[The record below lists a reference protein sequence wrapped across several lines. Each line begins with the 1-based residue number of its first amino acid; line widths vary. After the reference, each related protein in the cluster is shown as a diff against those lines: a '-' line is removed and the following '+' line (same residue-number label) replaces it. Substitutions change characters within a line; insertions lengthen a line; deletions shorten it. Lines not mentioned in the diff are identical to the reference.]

1 MKTIALALI
10 AAFAFTS
17 LTACA
22 AKKECKPCGKTVVAK
37 TK

>member
-1 MKTIALALI
+1 MKTIILAIITAITL
-10 AAFAFTS
+10 TS

-22 AKKECKPCGKTVVAK
+22 SKKDCNPCGKTVVAK

>member
-1 MKTIALALI
+1 MKTIALAIITAI
-10 AAFAFTS
+10 ALTS

-22 AKKECKPCGKTVVAK
+22 SKKECKPCGKNVVTK

>member
-1 MKTIALALI
+1 MKTIAIALV
-10 AAFAFTS
+10 AAFTLTS

-22 AKKECKPCGKTVVAK
+22 SKKECKPCGKTVVAK